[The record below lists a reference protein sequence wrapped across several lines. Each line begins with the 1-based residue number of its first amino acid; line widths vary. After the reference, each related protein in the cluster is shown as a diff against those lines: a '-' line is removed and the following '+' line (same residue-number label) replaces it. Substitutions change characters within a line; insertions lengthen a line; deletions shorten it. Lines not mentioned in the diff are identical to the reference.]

1 MPFRPDPFLRRF
13 EPLRR
18 WRQRPL
24 IGYSVALAAVALAA
38 MLRFSLSP
46 LLLGIPLFVF
56 YPAVAAATAIGGTR
70 PGLVGLLL
78 SVVLANYMLHAP
90 QLGFSLDAV
99 SLFQTALFVLVSA
112 LIVVQIMLL
121 NEAIER
127 LARQADNSTAILESQ
142 TAGILA
148 VDDKG
153 RITLVNS
160 AVERQLGYSR
170 EELLDKPVELLV
182 PSELRPA
189 HENSRHAFL
198 QNPMPLRLGAGR
210 DLHALAKDGSLLPVE
225 IGLNPVTHGGRKGA
239 LATIVDVSERK
250 NLEWRTQML
259 ANEVQHRSRNLLTI
273 IQALAQ
279 RMLPNADSQRFT
291 DVLAAIAR
299 THELFGTATTG
310 SLRAII
316 EGELAPLRDQ
326 CDIALC
332 DLLVTAKVG
341 QDMTLIV
348 HELVTNS
355 VKYGALSKPEGRV
368 RVTAAVED
376 GHFHL
381 LWEEI
386 GGPAVAKP
394 GRQGLGGI
402 ILRDLAEGFADEV
415 SLDYAVQGFRYALS
429 TRLDRLSNVAPLH
442 PKASGTEG

>member
-18 WRQRPL
+18 SRQRPV
-24 IGYSVALAAVALAA
+24 IGYSVAVAAVALAA
-38 MLRFSLSP
+38 ALRLSLSP
-46 LLLGIPLFVF
+46 LLVGIPLFTF

-70 PGLVGLLL
+70 PGLVGLVL

-90 QLGFSLDAV
+90 HLGFAFDAV

-142 TAGILA
+142 TTGILA
-148 VDDKG
+148 VDEKG

-170 EELLDKPVELLV
+170 EELLDQPVELLV
-182 PSELRPA
+182 PAELRLE
-189 HENSRHAFL
+189 HVLTRGTFM
-198 QNPMPLRLGAGR
+198 QNPVLRRMGAGR

-225 IGLNPVTHGGRKGA
+225 IGLNPVNQGGRRGA
-239 LATIVDVSERK
+239 LATIVDISERK
-250 NLEWRTQML
+250 NLEWRSQML

-279 RMLPNADSQRFT
+279 RMLPKADSERFA

-316 EGELAPLRDQ
+316 EGELAPLRNQ
-326 CDIALC
+326 CDITLC

-355 VKYGALSKPEGRV
+355 LKYGALSRPEGRIS
-368 RVTAAVED
+368 VTADVEA
-376 GHFHL
+376 GIFHL
-381 LWEEI
+381 RWEER

-394 GRQGLGGI
+394 GRQGLGRT
-402 ILRDLAEGFADEV
+402 ILRDLAEGFADKV
-415 SLDYAVQGFRYALS
+415 LLDYAEQGFRYELS
-429 TRLDRLSNVAPLH
+429 AQLDRLSNVAPLH
-442 PKASGTEG
+442 TKASGTEG

>member
-1 MPFRPDPFLRRF
+1 MPFRPDPFLTRF

-24 IGYSVALAAVALAA
+24 IGYSVAIGAVAAA
-38 MLRFSLSP
+38 ALLRLGFWPVFLGVP
-46 LLLGIPLFVF
+46 LMTF
-56 YPAVAAATAIGGTR
+56 YPAVAAATAVGGTR
-70 PGLVGLLL
+70 PGLVGLIL

-90 QLGFSLDAV
+90 HLGFSLDSI
-99 SLFQTALFVLVSA
+99 SLVQTALFVFVSA

-142 TAGILA
+142 PTGILA
-148 VDDKG
+148 VDDQG

-170 EELLDKPVELLV
+170 EELLNKPVELLV
-182 PSELRPA
+182 PRDLRA
-189 HENSRHAFL
+189 EHEQARDTFL
-198 QNPMPLRLGAGR
+198 QEPTPRRMGAGR

-225 IGLNPVTHGGRKGA
+225 IGLNPVSHGGRKGA
-239 LATIVDVSERK
+239 LATIVDISERK

-279 RMLPNADSQRFT
+279 RMLPKAESRNFT

-368 RVTAAVED
+368 LVTAAVED

-415 SLDYAVQGFRYALS
+415 SLDYAQQGFRYALS